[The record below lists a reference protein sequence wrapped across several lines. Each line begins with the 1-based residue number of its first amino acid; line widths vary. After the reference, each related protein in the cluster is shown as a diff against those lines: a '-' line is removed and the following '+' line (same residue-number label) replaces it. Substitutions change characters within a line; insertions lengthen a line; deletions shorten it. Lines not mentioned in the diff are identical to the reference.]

1 MTNETEIC
9 PFCHIAADQIIFEND
24 LAVSIY
30 DKYPVNPGH
39 ILVIPRRHVENFFN
53 LSQDEIL
60 ALVSLMHELKQYCG
74 DEYNPDAYNLGINI
88 GEKAGQTIMHVH
100 VHLIPRYANDVDEP
114 RGGVRNIIQTRGNYP
129 FKDTIC
135 NHPS

>member
-1 MTNETEIC
+1 MMNKTEKC
-9 PFCHIAADQIIFEND
+9 PFCHITAEQIIIEND
-24 LAVSIY
+24 LAVSFH

-53 LSQDEIL
+53 LSHNEIL
-60 ALVSLMHELKQYCG
+60 GLVSLMQELKQYCD
-74 DEYNPDAYNLGINI
+74 DEYNPDAYNIGVNI

-114 RGGVRNIIQTRGNYP
+114 RGGVRNIIPTRGNYP
-129 FKDTIC
+129 F
-135 NHPS
+135 